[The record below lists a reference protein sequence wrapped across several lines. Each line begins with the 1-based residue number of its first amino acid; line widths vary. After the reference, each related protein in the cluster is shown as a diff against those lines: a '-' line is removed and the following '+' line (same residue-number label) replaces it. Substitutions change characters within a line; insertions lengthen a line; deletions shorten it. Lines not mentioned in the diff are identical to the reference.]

1 MRIASQKVLPPISL
15 CSIRGMQISTG
26 TIVWEILIQFVLHF
40 VFVHMTSFSLSTRV
54 MDQSCSG
61 EVAGNDG
68 LGLLQA
74 ECGEKER

>member
-1 MRIASQKVLPPISL
+1 
-15 CSIRGMQISTG
+15 MQISTG

-54 MDQSCSG
+54 RDQSCSG
-61 EVAGNDG
+61 EVAGNEG

-74 ECGEKER
+74 ECGEKERYYFASDIQNNIYSKIIVL